1 MDHECE
7 VVARNNVLE
16 DMLLHDS
23 AAPTCLPFSLLKDI
37 TNDFSDDQLIGRGG
51 FATVYKGRLWSGSV
65 AVKKLHSNIVHI
77 DEGKFMNEVECLMK
91 VRHENI
97 VRFLGYCSE
106 GHGRISEYQDASSGH
121 IEWIERCQII
131 KGICLGLYYL
141 HKMSILHMDLKPA
154 NILLDYN
161 MVPKIADFGL
171 ARWFGENQ
179 IPAITKNIV
188 GTRGYMAPEYR
199 STGVMTD
206 KSDIYSLGV
215 IIMEILTGKK
225 EHCEE
230 NHGHVACACVL
241 DSWKSRLEPSSADTA
256 LAQIEACAAISMDCM
271 DPEPENRPVIQD
283 VLDKLNKIKLT
294 SDGFSE
300 NTERSMLVA
309 QVSWRMGMTH
319 HHDLTWRGEKGGKRS
334 KRPSR
339 QSLAQSGRN
348 ALYWQPPLSHS
359 HACMLQVD
367 CAAH

>member
-106 GHGRISEYQDASSGH
+106 GHGRISEYQGKNVMAEEPHRLLCFEYLENGSLDAHINASSGH

-309 QVSWRMGMTH
+309 QGIPH
-319 HHDLTWRGEKGGKRS
+319 
-334 KRPSR
+334 PSR
-339 QSLAQSGRN
+339 LLSVK
-348 ALYWQPPLSHS
+348 PLNLKFLDHLGNFVP
-359 HACMLQVD
+359 ACPV
-367 CAAH
+367 C